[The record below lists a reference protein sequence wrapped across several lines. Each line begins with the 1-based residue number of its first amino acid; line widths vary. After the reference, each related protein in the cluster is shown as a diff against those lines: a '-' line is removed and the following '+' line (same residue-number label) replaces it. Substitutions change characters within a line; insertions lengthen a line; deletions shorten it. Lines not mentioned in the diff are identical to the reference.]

1 MFSAFGFQLSFFLES
16 GCKDT
21 TIFITAKFFLKF
33 FGSFY
38 ILPLI
43 ASGLHFEKIFIF
55 FKSELTTGV
64 ETGNTAVDFSKFG
77 TGFDTFPVNNSACR
91 L

>member
-1 MFSAFGFQLSFFLES
+1 NFFS
-16 GCKDT
+16 
-21 TIFITAKFFLKF
+21 KF

-55 FKSELTTGV
+55 FKSEPITGV
-64 ETGNTAVDFSKFG
+64 KTGNTAVDFIKFG
-77 TGFDTFPVNNSACR
+77 TTFDTFLVNNSACR